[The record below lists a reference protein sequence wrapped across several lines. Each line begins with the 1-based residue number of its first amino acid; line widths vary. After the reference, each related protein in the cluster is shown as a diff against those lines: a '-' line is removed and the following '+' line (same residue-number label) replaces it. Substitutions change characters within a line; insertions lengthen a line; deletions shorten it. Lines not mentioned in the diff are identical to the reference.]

1 MDIFILSILTALMM
15 RDHVHSNQNKL
26 LSDVMR
32 ISAILSSVVYVIVQ
46 IEVVVINFLEML
58 FRELVVSQILHGG

>member
-1 MDIFILSILTALMM
+1 MDIVILSILTALMM